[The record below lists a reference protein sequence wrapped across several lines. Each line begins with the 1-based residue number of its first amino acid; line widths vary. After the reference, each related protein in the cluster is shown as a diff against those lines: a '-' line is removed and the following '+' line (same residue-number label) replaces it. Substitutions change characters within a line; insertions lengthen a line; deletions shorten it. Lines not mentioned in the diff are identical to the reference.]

1 MPPVPQPRVNR
12 SNAPLTLDPE
22 ADTGEMAVDPLAS
35 LSRRQRLEAG
45 VVQTLAHLPARAQRL
60 LAGPVVEGDYGP
72 LDVQVQLI
80 LRLMAADPRPS
91 FETLPVAQARESI
104 RLEAAQFA
112 GRRPADVIAERLTV
126 DGAEGHLGARLYL
139 PEGTRRP
146 GPLVVWF
153 HGGGWVVGDLDSHDP
168 CCRFLSHIARLPVL
182 AVDYRLAPEAPFP
195 AAVDDALAAFRWAV
209 SHAAE
214 LGADPDRIAVAGDS
228 AGGNLAAVVSLLA
241 AQDGGPAPAFQALV
255 YPVTDLSTKSDSY
268 GKYPVGYFLTE
279 AQMDWYRTTYLPNPS
294 LAIDQRASPLL
305 ADNVGGLAPAY
316 VTVGGFDV
324 LRDETIAYA
333 RRLQE
338 AGVPTTLRVHPG
350 LIHGFVNAAG
360 VLPVAAAA
368 VRELADALVIALR
381 PPA

>member
-1 MPPVPQPRVNR
+1 
-12 SNAPLTLDPE
+12 
-22 ADTGEMAVDPLAS
+22 MAVDQSSP

-60 LAGPVVEGDYGP
+60 LAGPVIEGDYGP
-72 LDVQVQLI
+72 LDVQVQLV

-112 GRRPADVIAERLTV
+112 GRRPADVIAQQLTV
-126 DGAEGHLGARLYL
+126 DGAEGPLGARLYL
-139 PEGTRRP
+139 PEGAQRP

-168 CCRFLSHIARLPVL
+168 CCRFLSHTARLPVL

-209 SHAAE
+209 RNAAA

-241 AQDGGPAPAFQALV
+241 ALDGGPAPAFQALV
-255 YPVTDLSTKSDSY
+255 YPATDLSRKSESY
-268 GKYPVGYFLTE
+268 REYPVGYFLTE
-279 AQMDWYRTTYLPNPS
+279 AQMDWYRTAYLPDPS
-294 LAIDQRASPLL
+294 LASDPRVSPLL
-305 ADNVGGLAPAY
+305 AHEVAGLPPAY
-316 VTVGGFDV
+316 VTVGAFDV
-324 LRDETIAYA
+324 LRDETVAYA
-333 RRLQE
+333 RRLTD

-368 VRELADALVIALR
+368 VRELADALATALHR
-381 PPA
+381 PA